1 MRRGLFLLV
10 VAIIATPLWGGVVT
24 LDLAF
29 PDDPEVAEH
38 EWLFDYGSSVL
49 SLTEVYKLDAK
60 DRVIFTGTTDSDPM
74 IHISKEITNDNAVAW
89 TSYELSL
96 DESGDAVFDYTVT
109 PTSNWYTVVDTS
121 DTMNL
126 TFSAPV
132 AVPVGETV
140 TLDFDINIP
149 TTEWFGFT
157 LTQRAIPEPT
167 TICLLGLGGLALLRK
182 RRR

>member
-1 MRRGLFLLV
+1 MRRELVLLV
-10 VAIIATPLWGGVVT
+10 VAIIATPSWGGVVT
-24 LDLAF
+24 LNLAF

-38 EWLFDYGSSVL
+38 TWSFDYDSSVL
-49 SLTEVYKLDAK
+49 SLTEVYNLDAE
-60 DRVIFTGTTDSDPM
+60 DRIVFTGTTDSDPM
-74 IHISKEITNDNAVAW
+74 IHISKTITNDNAVAW

-96 DESGDAVFDYTVT
+96 DTLGNAVFDYTVT
-109 PTSNWYTVVDTS
+109 PTSDWYTVVDTS
-121 DTMNL
+121 DTLNL

-149 TTEWFGFT
+149 TTGPFVFT
-157 LTQRAIPEPT
+157 LTQQAIPEPT

-182 RRR
+182 RSR

>member
-38 EWLFDYGSSVL
+38 EWLFDYDSSVL

-149 TTEWFGFT
+149 TTGGFGFT
-157 LTQRAIPEPT
+157 MTQMAIPEPT